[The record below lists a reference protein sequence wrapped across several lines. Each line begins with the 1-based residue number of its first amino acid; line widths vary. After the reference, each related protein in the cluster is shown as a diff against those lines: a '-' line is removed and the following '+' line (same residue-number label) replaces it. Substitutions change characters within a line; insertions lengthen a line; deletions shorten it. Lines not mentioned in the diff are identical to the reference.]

1 MPKRKIDDIY
11 DEYDVLII
19 KIFKDV
25 IMTFKIQDSLL
36 KKMSIKMIQC
46 IIKILENLKI
56 IYIEIVKNLIEDCI
70 KISKNDYLKISVML
84 HDEEEIFN
92 RTLWMLYYSYDKIIS
107 IININQKYLCVMH
120 GGYNYT
126 CFNNKNFNEAQYC
139 LKHKTFNTICMDEK
153 NMDDKFKFYFNII
166 LPLLKK
172 IFYTKI
178 IYGVLSIKFLYDL
191 FENDVRKIASINKIL
206 NVMIYKKYFLN
217 IIENIKKKNNK
228 NEINNDSL
236 KIFNETCK
244 DLNLVMTI
252 MFIQNTK

>member
-1 MPKRKIDDIY
+1 MSKRKIDEIY

-36 KKMSIKMIQC
+36 KKMTIKMIQC
-46 IIKILENLKI
+46 IIKILENLKT
-56 IYIEIVKNLIEDCI
+56 IYIEIVKNIIEDCI
-70 KISKNDYLKISVML
+70 KFSKNDYLKISVML

-120 GGYNYT
+120 GGYNYM
-126 CFNNKNFNEAQYC
+126 CFNNKNFNETQYC
-139 LKHKTFNTICMDEK
+139 LKQKTFNTIC
-153 NMDDKFKFYFNII
+153 MDDKFKFYFNII

-178 IYGVLSIKFLYDL
+178 IYGVLSIKFLYSL
-191 FENDVRKIASINKIL
+191 FENDVKKMASINKIL
-206 NVMIYKKYFLN
+206 NVVIYKQYFLN
-217 IIENIKKKNNK
+217 IIESIKKKNNK
-228 NEINNDSL
+228 NEIHNDSL

>member
-1 MPKRKIDDIY
+1 MPKRKIDEIS
-11 DEYDVLII
+11 DEYDDLII
-19 KIFKDV
+19 KIFKNV

-46 IIKILENLKI
+46 IIKILENLKT
-56 IYIEIVKNLIEDCI
+56 IYIIIIKNIIEDCI
-70 KISKNDYLKISVML
+70 KFSKNDYLKISFMIY
-84 HDEEEIFN
+84 DEEEIFN

-107 IININQKYLCVMH
+107 IININQKYLCIMH
-120 GGYNYT
+120 GGHNYT
-126 CFNNKNFNEAQYC
+126 CFNNKIFNKPHCC
-139 LKHKTFNTICMDEK
+139 LKDK

-178 IYGVLSIKFLYDL
+178 IYGVLSIKFLYNL
-191 FENDVRKIASINKIL
+191 FENDVRKIVSINNIL
-206 NVMIYKKYFLN
+206 NVIIYKKYFLN
-217 IIENIKKKNNK
+217 IIESIKKNNK

-252 MFIQNTK
+252 MMIQNTK